1 MGKAV
6 KKLASPLG
14 IMANPM
20 VGLNALAGKKALG
33 ALGINLDSQDAP
45 YIDPAHQQADLYKA
59 FANDYQNQMGLAD
72 KGVQESVLTK
82 DLYGAGGL
90 QSQLADENKQLA
102 GQGFKLNTD
111 DMTAYGQTS
120 GDISRLF
127 GQQEQD
133 VTKSL
138 ARRGLASASSGAAGA
153 AFSGLAGNKNEMLAK
168 AQTDIAQRRY
178 QDTMSRLGQVRNQMQ
193 SLGTQGAQ
201 LAQNRYDTK
210 KGSLLDAYNVERGMD
225 EAASAARA
233 EQAANRKVG
242 LLETIGTGLQTG
254 IGSLATKAPGIG
266 LGAATGGQ
274 YGTLSTDQ
282 QIAANRKSRGLG

>member
-6 KKLASPLG
+6 KALSSPLG
-14 IMANPM
+14 IVANPM
-20 VGLNALAGKKALG
+20 VGLNALGGKKALG
-33 ALGINLDSQDAP
+33 ALGINLDSQEAP

-72 KGVQESVLTK
+72 KGVQESALTK
-82 DLYGAGGL
+82 DLYGTGGL
-90 QSQLADENKQLA
+90 QSQLANENKQLA

-138 ARRGLASASSGAAGA
+138 ARRGLGAASSGAAGA

-193 SLGTQGAQ
+193 SLGMQGSQ
-201 LAQNRYDTK
+201 LAQQRYDTK
-210 KGSLLDAYNVERGMD
+210 KGSLLDAYNVERGVD
-225 EAASAARA
+225 AAQANARA
-233 EQAANRKVG
+233 EQAANRKPG
-242 LLETIGTGLQTG
+242 LFETIGTGLQAG
-254 IGSLATKAPGIG
+254 IGNMATQAPGIG
-266 LGAATGGQ
+266 LGAATGGKF
-274 YGTLSTDQ
+274 GTMNNYQ
-282 QIAANRKSRGLG
+282 QMQMGRKT